1 MLTSAQGIGLG
12 SKLFEPYIHSTAL
25 ALVFVFA
32 QMGGSVFPIITGI
45 ISASAG
51 VEVLQPIL
59 VGLLVATAISW
70 LLIPKPKSGRNAA
83 LHQE

>member
-1 MLTSAQGIGLG
+1 MSLG
-12 SKLFEPYIHSTAL
+12 SKLFPPEIHSTAL

-45 ISASAG
+45 ISSSAG
-51 VEVLQPIL
+51 VKVLQPIL
-59 VGLLVATAISW
+59 VSLLVSTAISW
-70 LLIPKPKSGRNAA
+70 LLVPKPKKSSNTS